1 MSQLLEQA
9 VAEARR
15 LPQENQDAVA
25 AIILEE
31 IEEDR
36 RWEATFDGIPERL
49 AARAAK
55 IQALK
60 KPVVNDRITRNPD
73 VMGGKPC
80 IRGLRV
86 TVGMILGLLA
96 AGKSH
101 ERILKAYPYLELED
115 IHATLAYAA
124 DCLDESDTLP
134 VVA

>member
-1 MSQLLEQA
+1 MQ
-9 VAEARR
+9 V
-15 LPQENQDAVA
+15 NYKN
-25 AIILEE
+25 IIT
-31 IEEDR
+31 IDS
-36 RWEATFDGIPERL
+36 G
-49 AARAAK
+49 K
-55 IQALK
+55 
-60 KPVVNDRITRNPD
+60 RN
-73 VMGGKPC
+73 GKPC